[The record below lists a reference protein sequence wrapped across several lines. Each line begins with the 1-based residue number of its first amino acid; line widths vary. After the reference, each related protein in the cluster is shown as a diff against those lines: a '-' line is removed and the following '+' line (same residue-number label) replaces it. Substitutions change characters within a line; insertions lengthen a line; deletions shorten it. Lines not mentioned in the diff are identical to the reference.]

1 MSRLA
6 MSRVA
11 TIRLFVL
18 VALVAVLEILI
29 RVDVIPKRTLLPPS
43 EMAESLVLL
52 LISGKANQDIVQT
65 LTCVVAALI
74 SSVIVGFGLGVL
86 IHRVPRLRRALEPF
100 FATYYAVP
108 FFIFY
113 PVLIAI
119 FDLSLLPIIL
129 MGFAFAVIAM
139 TIATLNGLDR
149 VPRVMA
155 KLARVHHMDGLDTA
169 LRMKLPA
176 AAPHLFT
183 GLKLCV
189 AYSFI
194 GVIASEFILAPSGL
208 GHAIAYAY
216 NDFDNRTMYAL
227 MLFLLII
234 VITVNMLLHGWEQR
248 LMRRWTGR

>member
-1 MSRLA
+1 MSRIGLI
-6 MSRVA
+6 RVA
-11 TIRLFVL
+11 VL
-18 VALVAVLEILI
+18 VALVALLEILV
-29 RVDVIPKRTLLPPS
+29 RTGSIPYRTMLPPT
-43 EMAESLVLL
+43 EMAEALVHLVA
-52 LISGKANQDIVQT
+52 SGTATRDIVQT
-65 LTCVVAALI
+65 LTCVAAALG
-74 SSVIVGFGLGVL
+74 SSVVIGFGLGVL
-86 IHRVPRLRRALEPF
+86 IHRWQRLRRALEPF

-139 TIATLNGLDR
+139 CIATLNGLDR
-149 VPRVMA
+149 VPRVLG
-155 KLARVHHMDGLDTA
+155 KVARMHRMKEFDTA
-169 LRMKLPA
+169 IRMKLPA

-227 MLFLLII
+227 MLFVMVL
-234 VITVNMLLHGWEQR
+234 VITLNMLLHGWEQR
-248 LMRRWTGR
+248 LLKRWQGR

>member
-1 MSRLA
+1 MSGIGWIRLA
-6 MSRVA
+6 LLLA
-11 TIRLFVL
+11 L
-18 VALVAVLEILI
+18 VALLEVLI
-29 RVDVIPKRTLLPPS
+29 RADSIPRKTILPPT
-43 EMAESLVLL
+43 EMVQALARLL
-52 LISGKANQDIVQT
+52 ASGTATKDIVQT
-65 LTCVVAALI
+65 LTCVGAALV
-74 SSVIVGFGLGVL
+74 SSIVVGFGLGVV

-149 VPRVMA
+149 VPRVLG
-155 KLARVHHMDGLDTA
+155 KVARIHRMDGIDTA

-183 GLKLCV
+183 GVKLCV

-227 MLFLLII
+227 MLFVL
-234 VITVNMLLHGWEQR
+234 TVVTTINMLLHGWEQR
-248 LMRRWTGR
+248 LMKRWQGR

>member
-1 MSRLA
+1 MSRIGW
-6 MSRVA
+6 
-11 TIRLFVL
+11 IRLAVL
-18 VALVAVLEILI
+18 LALVAALEILI
-29 RVDVIPKRTLLPPS
+29 RVDIIPRKTILPPT
-43 EMAESLVLL
+43 EMAQALARLL
-52 LISGKANQDIVQT
+52 AAGTATKDIVQT
-65 LTCVVAALI
+65 LTCVGAALL
-74 SSVIVGFGLGVL
+74 SSVVVGFGLGVV

-119 FDLSLLPIIL
+119 FGLSLLPIIL

-149 VPRVMA
+149 VPRVLG
-155 KLARVHHMDGLDTA
+155 KVARIHRMDGIDTA

-227 MLFLLII
+227 MLFVLTV

-248 LMRRWTGR
+248 LLKRWEGR

>member
-1 MSRLA
+1 MNHGA
-6 MSRVA
+6 MNRVG
-11 TIRLFVL
+11 TIRLIVIVGL
-18 VALVAVLEILI
+18 VGTLELLI
-29 RVDVIPKRTLLPPS
+29 RADVIPRRTILPPS
-43 EMAESLVLL
+43 EMAEALANLL
-52 LISGKANQDIVQT
+52 ASGKATQDIVQT
-65 LTCVVAALI
+65 LTCVAAALV
-74 SSVIVGFGLGVL
+74 SSIIGGFGVGVL
-86 IHRVPRLRRALEPF
+86 IHRVPRLRRALDPF

-149 VPRVMA
+149 VPKVMA
-155 KLARVHHMDGLDTA
+155 KVARVHRMAGFDTA

-227 MLFLLII
+227 MLFVLVV
-234 VITVNMLLHGWEQR
+234 VITANMILHGWEQR
-248 LMRRWTGR
+248 LLRRWQGR

>member
-1 MSRLA
+1 MSRIGW
-6 MSRVA
+6 
-11 TIRLFVL
+11 IRLAVL
-18 VALVAVLEILI
+18 AALIALLEALVRTGA
-29 RVDVIPKRTLLPPS
+29 IPYRTMLPPS
-43 EMAESLVLL
+43 EMATALARLLVE
-52 LISGKANQDIVQT
+52 GTATRDIVQT
-65 LTCVVAALI
+65 LTCVAAALAA
-74 SSVIVGFGLGVL
+74 SVVAGFGLGVA
-86 IHRVPRLRRALEPF
+86 IHRFPRVRRALEPF

-139 TIATLNGLDR
+139 CIATINGLDR
-149 VPRVMA
+149 VPRVLG
-155 KLARVHHMDGLDTA
+155 KVARMHRMRELDTA

-183 GLKLCV
+183 GVKLCV

-227 MLFLLII
+227 MLFVMI
-234 VITVNMLLHGWEQR
+234 VVVTLNMLLHGWEQR
-248 LMRRWTGR
+248 LLKRWHGR

>member
-1 MSRLA
+1 MSRIA
-6 MSRVA
+6 A
-11 TIRLFVL
+11 IRLAVL
-18 VALVAVLEILI
+18 VGLVAALEILI
-29 RVDVIPKRTLLPPS
+29 RAGYIPRRTILPPS
-43 EMAESLVLL
+43 EMADALARLL
-52 LISGKANQDIVQT
+52 AAGTATRDIVQT
-65 LTCVVAALI
+65 LTCVAAALA
-74 SSVIVGFGLGVL
+74 SSVVVGFGLGVL

-129 MGFAFAVIAM
+129 MGFAFAVVAM

-149 VPRVMA
+149 VPRVLG
-155 KLARVHHMDGLDTA
+155 KVARVHRMDEIETA
-169 LRMKLPA
+169 YRMKLPA

-227 MLFLLII
+227 MLFVLTV
-234 VITVNMLLHGWEQR
+234 VIAINMLLHGWEHR
-248 LMRRWTGR
+248 LLRRWQGR

>member
-1 MSRLA
+1 MSRIGW
-6 MSRVA
+6 
-11 TIRLFVL
+11 IRLAVLLAL
-18 VALVAVLEILI
+18 VALLEILVRI
-29 RVDVIPKRTLLPPS
+29 GSIPYKTMLPPS
-43 EMAESLVLL
+43 EMLTALVRLL
-52 LISGKANQDIVQT
+52 AAGTATRDIVQT
-65 LTCVVAALI
+65 LTCVGAALV
-74 SSVIVGFGLGVL
+74 SSVVAGFGLGVA
-86 IHRVPRLRRALEPF
+86 IHRFPRVRRALEPF

-139 TIATLNGLDR
+139 CIATINGLDR
-149 VPRVMA
+149 VPRVLS
-155 KLARVHHMDGLDTA
+155 KVARVHRMAGLDVA

-183 GLKLCV
+183 GLKLAV

-227 MLFLLII
+227 MLFVL
-234 VITVNMLLHGWEQR
+234 VVVVTVNMILHGWEHR
-248 LMRRWTGR
+248 LLRRWHGR

>member
-1 MSRLA
+1 MSRIA
-6 MSRVA
+6 W
-11 TIRLFVL
+11 IRLAVLAAL
-18 VALVAVLEILI
+18 VALLEILVHTG
-29 RVDVIPKRTLLPPS
+29 RIPYKTMLPPS
-43 EMAESLVLL
+43 EMALALARLLVA
-52 LISGKANQDIVQT
+52 GTATRDIVQT
-65 LTCVVAALI
+65 LTCVAAALA
-74 SSVIVGFGLGVL
+74 SSIVVGFGLGVA
-86 IHRVPRLRRALEPF
+86 IHRVQRLRRALDPF
-100 FATYYAVP
+100 FSTYYAVP

-119 FDLSLLPIIL
+119 FGLSILPIIL

-149 VPRVMA
+149 VPRV
-155 KLARVHHMDGLDTA
+155 LGNVARIHRMDGFETA

-227 MLFLLII
+227 MLFVMTV
-234 VITVNMLLHGWEQR
+234 VITLNMLLHGWEQR
-248 LMRRWTGR
+248 LLKRWQGR